1 MQDDRTAL
9 SSCRFLVDQMKRAI
23 GVPYAEAG
31 LSPVND
37 WWIQHAA
44 RHLNTVLEVR
54 ELPKGIYEIATP
66 GYLGNAVIAIR
77 KGLPT
82 NEKRFALR
90 HGLAHL
96 LGGELD
102 ECEAGQVRF
111 MSSVLDLMSLEERRA
126 DLFALVDMVP
136 DHWIV
141 EVPTLS
147 AADLEYRIAERIR
160 VLLPSWPTE
169 RVKDRARLRAKY
181 FAGSSEVLP

>member
-1 MQDDRTAL
+1 VTTAVDA
-9 SSCRFLVDQMKRAI
+9 SIIQSTRFLIEQMKRAV
-23 GVPYAEAG
+23 GVPYTEAG
-31 LSPVND
+31 LAPVND

-44 RHLNTVLEVR
+44 RHLNTVIEVR
-54 ELPKGIYEIATP
+54 SLPKGIYEIATP

-82 NEKRFALR
+82 NEKRLALR

-126 DLFALVDMVP
+126 DLFALADMIP
-136 DHWIV
+136 DHWIA
-141 EVPTLS
+141 EVPS
-147 AADLEYRIAERIR
+147 EGRADVEYWVAERIR
-160 VLLPSWPTE
+160 VLIPSWPEE
-169 RVKDRARLRAKY
+169 RVKDRARLRVDL
-181 FAGSSEVLP
+181 FGGVR

>member
-1 MQDDRTAL
+1 MNDDRTIL
-9 SSCRFLVDQMKRAI
+9 RSTRFLVEQMGRAI

-44 RHLNTVLEVR
+44 RHLNTLIEVR

-66 GYLGNAVIAIR
+66 GYLGAPVIAVR
-77 KGLPT
+77 KGLPV

-96 LGGELD
+96 IGGELD
-102 ECEAGQVRF
+102 DCEAGQVRF

-126 DLFALVDMVP
+126 DLFALIDMVP
-136 DHWIV
+136 DHWIS
-141 EVPTLS
+141 EVPTQGK
-147 AADLEYRIAERIR
+147 ADLEYWVAERIR
-160 VLLPSWPTE
+160 VLLPSWPEE
-169 RVKDRARLRAKY
+169 RVKDRARLRVTY
-181 FAGSSEVLP
+181 FATPSEAL